1 MIGGR
6 NVVNLMNHGLDV
18 DWLRVPGLALVAH
31 LHHSAAIVTLLA
43 KIHIN
48 FFASVSPLD
57 LV

>member
-1 MIGGR
+1 M
-6 NVVNLMNHGLDV
+6 NLMNHGLDV
-18 DWLRVPGLALVAH
+18 DWLRVPGLPLVAH
-31 LHHSAAIVTLLA
+31 LHHSAAVVTLLA

>member
-1 MIGGR
+1 M
-6 NVVNLMNHGLDV
+6 NLMNHGLDV

-48 FFASVSPLD
+48 FFTSVSPFD